1 MKKFNRHDVTV
12 TSLKEF
18 MIRKGWP
25 SGAATNNRYSPAEI
39 RFLAKRSHMYRKDLL
54 PLFVKKFDRPD
65 MTIVC
70 LESLCQRHGLKTG
83 RYRGVQELGAESISK
98 DGIYVRV
105 GERSQ
110 LGRRNYVLKHRLLWE
125 QKNGPPRRHRLE
137 CLDGNL
143 LNADPSNWECV
154 PNGVLSRLAND
165 FENAPAVLKPIS

>member
-1 MKKFNRHDVTV
+1 
-12 TSLKEF
+12 
-18 MIRKGWP
+18 
-25 SGAATNNRYSPAEI
+25 
-39 RFLAKRSHMYRKDLL
+39 MYRKDLL

-70 LESLCQRHGLKTG
+70 LESLCQRHGIKTG
-83 RYRGVQELGAESISK
+83 RYRGVQALGAESISK

-110 LGRRNYVLKHRLLWE
+110 LGRRNYALKHRLLWE
-125 QKNGPPRRHRLE
+125 QKNGPPRRHRLK